1 MLFTTPAIDS
11 LKKKN
16 FKPRAMIR
24 FVAYVMLGM
33 SGVALT
39 MASPVE
45 ANIDANMA
53 RGGRVSNS
61 GGNVAIGKSNGN
73 GDGHGV
79 GAQAAGRG
87 SIQSGGTLVAA
98 LILIADGTEEMEF
111 TITYDTLVRSGITCT
126 SAFVPASAAGSAA
139 SPPFAKGSRGINI
152 QPDRYFEKAHCGPEH
167 FDSLVIPGGAV
178 GASTLSKSTDVQ
190 ELVREYLKQDKVV
203 GMICAGSLAALTS
216 KLPRQRLTSH
226 PSVKADLEKGEY
238 LDIKS
243 SLKCRIDLLPSPS
256 RGPGTAFPFAFTI
269 VELLRGSEARDEV
282 KAPMIF
288 PPGTPY

>member
-1 MLFTTPAIDS
+1 MQFTT
-11 LKKKN
+11 
-16 FKPRAMIR
+16 
-24 FVAYVMLGM
+24 FVMFGFFAVTFTM
-33 SGVALT
+33 SAPL
-39 MASPVE
+39 E
-45 ANIDANMA
+45 AQVDQDRPLN
-53 RGGRVSNS
+53 NS
-61 GGNVAIGKSNGN
+61 EGSSFSS
-73 GDGHGV
+73 
-79 GAQAAGRG
+79 AQNSGRG
-87 SIQSGGTLVAA
+87 SVRGDGVLAKNSTIESGGALIAGEPISSQIA

-111 TITYDTLVRSGITCT
+111 TITYDTLVRSGVTCT
-126 SAFVPASAAGSAA
+126 SAFVPASGAGSSA

-152 QPDRYFEKAHCGPEH
+152 QPDRYFEKAHCEPEH
-167 FDSLVIPGGAV
+167 FDALVIPGGAV

-216 KLPRQRLTSH
+216 KLPRQKLTSH
-226 PSVKADLEKGEY
+226 PSVKAELEKDFDYSEDPVVVSNN
-238 LDIKS
+238 LVT
-243 SLKCRIDLLPSPS
+243 S